1 MLSLFFFKYRRKFES
16 RSWKLIFEK
25 RVKWDFIINRSNQNL
40 RCVKFKSFKRKEW
53 RYTRLLIFWK
63 IISLCRRCFC
73 CRMRYL
79 IRVQRVENVL
89 CRRHVMMMKKMTMKT
104 RRMIK
109 MKTMMTKIIKTTML
123 KITKRKRHVEKNSSK
138 SSKKIKMFSRKNRS
152 TCRLILSRLAI
163 KMTSMWNRKK
173 ARKTLMKKTLM
184 KKKLRQTV
192 RSIRSTNFSILT
204 RKRSRRRLRRFND
217 ALSRNRRSIRN
228 QHSIFDEV
236 LDDRQKRRSKKES
249 VRFLTKKTSNRRS
262 NVVVVA
268 QNFNRF
274 CFACIIKLNNDCV
287 FFCENLII
295 KKFYLIFRLFFVR
308 SSNFWSR
315 SSAFMF
321 FFVIHSLYF
330 FDQFFHL
337 IR

>member
-1 MLSLFFFKYRRKFES
+1 
-16 RSWKLIFEK
+16 
-25 RVKWDFIINRSNQNL
+25 
-40 RCVKFKSFKRKEW
+40 
-53 RYTRLLIFWK
+53 
-63 IISLCRRCFC
+63 
-73 CRMRYL
+73 
-79 IRVQRVENVL
+79 
-89 CRRHVMMMKKMTMKT
+89 
-104 RRMIK
+104 
-109 MKTMMTKIIKTTML
+109 
-123 KITKRKRHVEKNSSK
+123 
-138 SSKKIKMFSRKNRS
+138 
-152 TCRLILSRLAI
+152 
-163 KMTSMWNRKK
+163 
-173 ARKTLMKKTLM
+173 
-184 KKKLRQTV
+184 
-192 RSIRSTNFSILT
+192 
-204 RKRSRRRLRRFND
+204 
-217 ALSRNRRSIRN
+217 LSRNRRSIRN